1 VKSSGFRWVVC
12 AVILVASGAAA
23 AQEGPKFELHGFVG
37 GSLYA
42 QDAVFNDFG
51 QKVFFVTKT
60 PNSDRAIFGA
70 DARQTRLNFSV
81 AGPKILRGATPKG
94 VVEIDWFGPAN
105 LASSTTITRDASGN
119 ITKVTVNQTS
129 AADYNLVPRLRL
141 AYAELAW
148 APAVL
153 RIGQDTVLLAGFFP
167 ATVGH
172 IANPFALGAGLLF
185 SREQMV
191 EFFYTV
197 RAPNDMRI
205 ELAAQVM
212 KPTSNASK
220 LDPVSGL
227 SYAESSGLPG
237 VEGRVRLV
245 VPKLLEAFV
254 AGHWNRIDRDGMR
267 DTGSLPA
274 RFTSHQTVA
283 AGNLGAKLTLG
294 RLTVQGQAFVGKNIG
309 YQSNFNPVPDV
320 GQGDLR
326 EWGAWG
332 QVGYN
337 ITPELS
343 AWAFIGTDHPSYDD
357 VKALATSGTD
367 LATSNATW
375 KLQNTTTH
383 AMLRYQ
389 EGGYALGLEYLHMI
403 THYVANPGNSAAS
416 KGGVLEGNQLM
427 LSGMY
432 FF

>member
-1 VKSSGFRWVVC
+1 VKSSGFRWAAC
-12 AVILVASGAAA
+12 AVILGAASAAA

-60 PNSDRAIFGA
+60 PNSDRTIFGA
-70 DARQTRLNFSV
+70 DVRQTRLNFSV
-81 AGPKILRGATPKG
+81 AGPRILHGAIPKA
-94 VVEIDWFGPAN
+94 VVEIDWFGPTN
-105 LASSTTITRDASGN
+105 LASSTTTNADG
-119 ITKVTVNQTS
+119 TVTVNQTS
-129 AADYNLVPRLRL
+129 TADYNLVPRLRL

-148 APAVL
+148 SPVVI
-153 RIGQDTVLLAGFFP
+153 RVGQDTVLLAGFFP

-191 EFFYTV
+191 EIFYTA
-197 RAPNDMRI
+197 RADDTRI
-205 ELAAQVM
+205 ELAVQVM

-220 LDPVSGL
+220 LDVTGQ

-237 VEGRVRLV
+237 VEGRVRLI
-245 VPKLLEAFV
+245 VPKLVEAYV
-254 AGHWNRIDRDGMR
+254 AGHWNSIDRNGMGN
-267 DTGSLPA
+267 TVALPA
-274 RFTSHQTVA
+274 GFTSRQTVA
-283 AGNLGAKLTLG
+283 AGNVGAKLTLG
-294 RLTVQGQAFVGKNIG
+294 PLTVQGQAYVGNNIG
-309 YQSNFNPVPDV
+309 YQSNFDSVP
-320 GQGDLR
+320 GISQGDLH

-343 AWAFIGTDHPSYDD
+343 AWAFIGTTHPNYDEA
-357 VKALATSGTD
+357 KALRA
-367 LATSNATW
+367 

-389 EGGYALGLEYLHMI
+389 QGGYAIGLEGLHMI
-403 THYVANPGNSAAS
+403 THYASNPANSEAS